1 MGLMGFRKYPRRANG
16 SRRRSAKE
24 GPTYAAI
31 DLGTN
36 NCRLLIAR
44 PTVFGFEVVDAFSR
58 IVRLGEGVATNGC
71 FSSEAM
77 SRTIAALKICVKK
90 IRRSGASRIRSVATE
105 ACRRSSN
112 AQAFQELV
120 ESEAGLDLEIISEA
134 EEARLA
140 VQGCAPLLSPDAVW
154 ALVFDIGGGSTEL
167 IWLRYERGS
176 TPDILAW
183 TSLPCGVVSLAEHH
197 GGDRVTRAD
206 YEVMVRRVRDLLSPF
221 DAETN
226 MAAAIDSGKVQMLG
240 SSGTVTTV
248 AGIHLGLP
256 HYIRSRVDGQRLDF
270 REVDA
275 VSARLMDMDY
285 ETRAA
290 MPCIGPD
297 RADLVVAG
305 CAILDAIQRTWPIGG
320 LTVADRGLREGLLF
334 GMMRQDRQSSATIN
348 V

>member
-1 MGLMGFRKYPRRANG
+1 MR
-16 SRRRSAKE
+16 
-24 GPTYAAI
+24 
-31 DLGTN
+31 
-36 NCRLLIAR
+36 C
-44 PTVFGFEVVDAFSR
+44 
-58 IVRLGEGVATNGC
+58 
-71 FSSEAM
+71 
-77 SRTIAALKICVKK
+77 
-90 IRRSGASRIRSVATE
+90 VATE

-112 AQAFQELV
+112 ADTFQELV
-120 ESEAGLDLEIISEA
+120 GSETGLDLEIISEA

-167 IWLRYERGS
+167 IWLRYHGS
-176 TPDILAW
+176 VPKILAW

-197 GGDRVTRAD
+197 GGDRVTRTD
-206 YEVMVRRVRDLLSPF
+206 YEVMVRHVREMLSPF
-221 DAETN
+221 DAKTD
-226 MAAAIDSGKVQMLG
+226 MSAAINTGKVQMLG

-248 AGIHLGLP
+248 AGVHLGLP
-256 HYIRSRVDGQRLDF
+256 HYIRSRVDGQRLTF
-270 REVDA
+270 CEVDA

-334 GMMRQDRQSSATIN
+334 GMMRQDRDGQDTASIHA
-348 V
+348 